1 MEGTKEAR
9 KRKDGLFRAV
19 LGDGAA
25 ERGNSSLQREDARSP
40 QTNTLPVIA
49 AEKPLLP
56 PICTGESALNSFRIF
71 EEKSGTEVKIF
82 QMASKCTFSMEE
94 QDVSLSKRD
103 EMLAKCTH
111 AFLTLVNKFQMC
123 STMRTVK
130 PWATLQGKSCIL
142 LKLSFSFHLTLSSG
156 CVCVGACVRERRRFK
171 DLRTAG

>member
-40 QTNTLPVIA
+40 QTNTSPVIA

-82 QMASKCTFSMEE
+82 QMVSKCTFSMEE

-103 EMLAKCTH
+103 EMLAS
-111 AFLTLVNKFQMC
+111 QMH
-123 STMRTVK
+123 T
-130 PWATLQGKSCIL
+130 CISYL
-142 LKLSFSFHLTLSSG
+142 GQQVSNVLNYEN
-156 CVCVGACVRERRRFK
+156 REA
-171 DLRTAG
+171 LGNVTG